1 MSKGYDKDYFKDYSK
16 KNLKRVSLNL
26 SNTKDKDILQA
37 IKTESPDNIQAGV
50 KSLIRRAIKDT
61 EDQFKGKTPDFDSGV
76 KSSSLLSSAIML

>member
-1 MSKGYDKDYFKDYSK
+1 MSKRKYDYY
-16 KNLKRVSLNL
+16 KNYNKSNLTRISLNL

-61 EDQFKGKTPDFDSGV
+61 ED
-76 KSSSLLSSAIML
+76 

>member
-1 MSKGYDKDYFKDYSK
+1 MSQRGYDYY
-16 KNLKRVSLNL
+16 KNYNKSNLTRISLNL

-61 EDQFKGKTPDFDSGV
+61 ED
-76 KSSSLLSSAIML
+76 

>member
-1 MSKGYDKDYFKDYSK
+1 MNKRKYDYY
-16 KNLKRVSLNL
+16 KNYNKSNLTRISLNL

-61 EDQFKGKTPDFDSGV
+61 EG
-76 KSSSLLSSAIML
+76 

>member
-1 MSKGYDKDYFKDYSK
+1 MSQRKYDYY
-16 KNLKRVSLNL
+16 KNYNKSNLTRISLNL

-61 EDQFKGKTPDFDSGV
+61 ED
-76 KSSSLLSSAIML
+76 

>member
-1 MSKGYDKDYFKDYSK
+1 MSQRKYNYY
-16 KNLKRVSLNL
+16 KNYNKSNLTRISLNL

-61 EDQFKGKTPDFDSGV
+61 ED
-76 KSSSLLSSAIML
+76 